1 MNIFLSLLVM
11 IFLFWLKP
19 AVAADGL
26 IEKCHG
32 QLVNPITD
40 VCWSCL
46 LPISIGSIGIF
57 HGDEPDTD
65 NPSLPLCL
73 CPALPLPRLGITV
86 GFWEPIALVDVTRNP
101 FCLVNLSG
109 IKLYLGDFGDGEV
122 DTVTPEQGGS
132 FYYVHWY
139 KYPLIAWLSIIT
151 DALCFE
157 KADFDIAYLTEL
169 DPSWNN
175 DEGGFLA
182 SPEAILFANDIAQI
196 ACAADSVAAFKG
208 LPIDKL
214 FWCAGSQG
222 VMYPLNGF
230 VQEHVGGV
238 QASAL
243 MAERMAYK
251 IHRTGILLKDS
262 SADSICGEYYSVI
275 LPKSRYRYQM
285 TNPIPASSE
294 PIGCKPFGHTT
305 ADWGVNHE
313 YPFSGEDF
321 GYLIWRKRNCCVL

>member
-1 MNIFLSLLVM
+1 MKTRIIILIFLLWLTP
-11 IFLFWLKP
+11 IF
-19 AVAADGL
+19 ADDHFV
-26 IEKCHG
+26 ENCHG
-32 QLVNPITD
+32 KFMNPITD

-46 LPISIGSIGIF
+46 LPISIGSFEVFDGN
-57 HGDEPDTD
+57 EPDTD
-65 NPSLPLCL
+65 NPSLPVCI
-73 CPALPLPRLGITV
+73 CPGTVMPRIGITV
-86 GFWEPIALVDVTRNP
+86 GYWEPIALVDVTRNP
-101 FCLVNLSG
+101 FCLVNLDG
-109 IKLYLGDFGDGEV
+109 IRLYMGDYGDGET
-122 DTVTPEQGGS
+122 DTSVPEQGGS

-139 KYPLIAWLSIIT
+139 KYPLISWLSIIT

-157 KADFDIAYLTEL
+157 GVDFDIAYLTEL

-175 DEGGFLA
+175 DEGGFLS
-182 SPEAILFANDIAQI
+182 SPEAVLFANDTAQI
-196 ACAADSVAAFKG
+196 ACAADSVAALKG
-208 LPIDKL
+208 LPIDQL

-238 QASAL
+238 QASTL

-251 IHRTGILLKDS
+251 IHRTGALLKDS
-262 SADSICGEYYSVI
+262 SASSICEEYYSVI

-285 TNPIPASSE
+285 TNPIPAASE
-294 PIGCKPFGHTT
+294 PFGCRPFGHTT
-305 ADWGVNHE
+305 ADWGENRE